1 MHNLLT
7 EWGLLLAFLISAGLS
22 TLLVLTRRMHLKFT
36 DRRKDVSAIQ
46 SAHSAPTPRIGGV
59 AVLLGALSVG
69 IPMSIGE
76 PGQTWLLA
84 VSLIPVFA
92 AGLMEDLGF
101 GVSPKRRLLAA
112 AVSSLLGIILFGAWV
127 TRTDLVGLDV
137 LVAFAP
143 VGIALTVFGG
153 AGICNAFNLIDGLNG
168 LSGTI
173 GITVA
178 VALALIASQGGHPEL
193 AGWGYVIASALAGFL
208 LLNFPWGKIFMGD
221 AGAYGV
227 GHLLVWVAILMLDQ
241 IAELTP
247 WALLLVFFW
256 PLADTVLAIVRR
268 RRSGKPTDQPDRLH
282 FHQLVM
288 RAIEIGKLGRGARH
302 IANPLAT
309 VVMMPFF
316 MAPPVAAVIFWDNAG
331 ASSLAFVCF
340 VVLFA
345 TSYSTCVLLAR
356 AWRKNSGRKFLYGLV
371 REKIHNLIPY
381 IPEYKG

>member
-1 MHNLLT
+1 MAMDGT
-7 EWGLLLAFLISAGLS
+7 
-22 TLLVLTRRMHLKFT
+22 
-36 DRRKDVSAIQ
+36 
-46 SAHSAPTPRIGGV
+46 
-59 AVLLGALSVG
+59 
-69 IPMSIGE
+69 
-76 PGQTWLLA
+76 GQTWFLA
-84 VSLIPVFA
+84 LSLIPVFA
-92 AGLMEDLGF
+92 AGLLEDLGV
-101 GVSPKRRLLAA
+101 GVSPKHRLLAA
-112 AVSSLLGIILFGAWV
+112 ALSSVLAIILFGAWV
-127 TRTDLVGLDV
+127 ARTDLVGLDF

-168 LSGTI
+168 LSATI

-178 VALALIASQGGHPEL
+178 VALGLIASRGGQPDL
-193 AGWGYVIASALAGFL
+193 ATWGYVIASALTGFL

-221 AGAYGV
+221 AGAYGI
-227 GHLLVWVAILMLDQ
+227 GHLLVWVAILMLD
-241 IAELTP
+241 ALPDLTP

-316 MAPPVAAVIFWDNAG
+316 MAPPFVAVILWDNAV
-331 ASSLAFVCF
+331 AAAIAFFCF

-345 TSYSTCVLLAR
+345 TSYSTGVLLAR
-356 AWRKNSGRKFLYGLV
+356 AWRKNSGRKFIYGLMRQKV
-371 REKIHNLIPY
+371 HSLIPY
-381 IPEYKG
+381 LPEYKG